1 MSRPLRLWASI
12 VGPEKFGLS
21 ANEMFARF
29 TMDDLYEMMAANRI
43 YAEIIEADM
52 RERSQRSETEQ
63 E

>member
-1 MSRPLRLWASI
+1 
-12 VGPEKFGLS
+12 
-21 ANEMFARF
+21 
-29 TMDDLYEMMAANRI
+29 MDDLYEMMAANRI